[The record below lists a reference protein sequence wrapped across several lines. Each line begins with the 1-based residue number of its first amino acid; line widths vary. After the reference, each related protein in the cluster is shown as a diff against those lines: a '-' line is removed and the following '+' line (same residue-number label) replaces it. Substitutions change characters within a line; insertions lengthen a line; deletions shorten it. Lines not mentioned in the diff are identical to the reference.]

1 MQLLP
6 RTPLSNIGAIQV
18 LMRYKLK
25 ADHRADECDDKE
37 DAPKAHRI
45 FKNQHAEN
53 CCSKRTDSGP
63 NRIGSSDR
71 EIFRGQSQK
80 GNADDE
86 SQDRSDRGPEAG
98 ESISKLEAHGP
109 SDFKQSG

>member
-1 MQLLP
+1 MSTKLGIYFKINKWLPKNDSQPMQLLP

-45 FKNQHAEN
+45 FKDQHAEN

-63 NRIGSSDR
+63 DRIGSSYR
-71 EIFRGQSQK
+71 K
-80 GNADDE
+80 C
-86 SQDRSDRGPEAG
+86 
-98 ESISKLEAHGP
+98 LY
-109 SDFKQSG
+109 DFHE